1 MEPTNPFFHPWA
13 TFTARVAV
21 ILAHSKSQASQGVLI
36 PTRAECRITIDAAYT
51 KPSMVKG
58 IMIAVIPLSPYA
70 VTTA

>member
-1 MEPTNPFFHPWA
+1 M
-13 TFTARVAV
+13 